1 MAKFSAQ
8 PSTFKEV
15 LLVEDSRGDV
25 RLTQYAFQVAN
36 PTVRLHV
43 VTDGIEA
50 MAFLN
55 RSGHHAEAPRPDLIL
70 LDLNLPKMDGREVL
84 ARIKANDA
92 LKTIP
97 TVILT
102 TSEAALDV
110 AKSYQLQANCYLRK
124 PIHLDA
130 FDVLVG
136 SINDFWLTKARLPQ
150 QQLGPSST

>member
-136 SINDFWLTKARLPQ
+136 SINDFWLTTARLPQ